1 MYVALLT
8 HTPEPEM
15 VVAAAARLCYSD
27 ASINALLEKSRSDR
41 LVFLEKI
48 VSLGHLSVLEH
59 VSFTFGVEGIS
70 RACSHQLVRHRLA
83 SYSQQSQRY
92 VSHEKHFDAV
102 TPATI
107 AAHESLAQRYQQ
119 MLAEIHSF
127 YGELMQAGIP
137 AEDARFILPN
147 AAATKIVVTM
157 NGRELLHFFTLRCCR
172 RAQWEIQALAKQMLH
187 LVRPLAPILF
197 AAAGPGCLRAACPEG
212 KMTCGHS
219 REVREEFRHA
229 CQDDAS

>member
-1 MYVALLT
+1 MYVELLT
-8 HTPEPEM
+8 HTPEPET

-27 ASINALLEKSRSDR
+27 AAINALLEKSRSDR
-41 LVFLEKI
+41 RIFLEKI

-102 TPATI
+102 TPASI
-107 AAHESLAQRYQQ
+107 AAHESLGQRYQQ
-119 MLAEIHSF
+119 MLTQIHSF

-147 AAATKIVVTM
+147 AATTKIIVTM

-172 RAQWEIQALAKQMLH
+172 RAQWEIQALAKQMLQQ
-187 LVRPLAPILF
+187 LTPLAPILF
-197 AAAGPGCLRAACPEG
+197 AGAGPGCLRGSCPEG
-212 KMTCGHS
+212 KMTCGQS
-219 REVREEFRHA
+219 KEVRDEFSQLAQVDRL
-229 CQDDAS
+229 